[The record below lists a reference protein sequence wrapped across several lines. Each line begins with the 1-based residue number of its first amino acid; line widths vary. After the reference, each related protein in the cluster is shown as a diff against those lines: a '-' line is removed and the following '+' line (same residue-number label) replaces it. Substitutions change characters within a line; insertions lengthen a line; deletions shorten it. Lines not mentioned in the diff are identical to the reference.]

1 MYLNFKEKFIYSVIY
16 LFCSTIFCWKM
27 YLNVKEKF
35 VIWSKAKKE
44 IQNKRIN
51 EERARV
57 VCHVKE

>member
-1 MYLNFKEKFIYSVIY
+1 
-16 LFCSTIFCWKM
+16 M

-35 VIWSKAKKE
+35 VIWSKGKKD
-44 IQNKRIN
+44 IQNERIN